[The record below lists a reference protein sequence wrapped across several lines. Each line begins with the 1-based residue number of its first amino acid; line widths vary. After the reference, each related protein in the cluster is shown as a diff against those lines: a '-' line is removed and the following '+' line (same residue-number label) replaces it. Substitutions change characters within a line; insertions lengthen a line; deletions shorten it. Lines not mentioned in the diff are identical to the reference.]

1 MSNVRAQKSVEG
13 KGEIIVKYMPTQA
26 DALRIA
32 LHVRC
37 SVGHRRVLLIVGS
50 LLLAIFAGK
59 CAAAN
64 APANPPVSKAQA
76 LAECE
81 AWLPIMYPP
90 NPATGD
96 HGTCN
101 DAGTYYYAVSPGGFW
116 YDGLWWPYA
125 SASDGANLGDGG
137 GCNGGV
143 GGAGMCPKA
152 MGATT
157 IGDPINVA
165 TGNKAIE
172 ETDTSTEPAL
182 TLRRFYNSAS
192 GVAAGSI
199 GAHWR
204 HSFDRKLQ
212 LTSYYLARTDTTIP
226 IALIA
231 YRPDG
236 KYEVFS
242 QSSSQAWITASDSPD
257 TLTEIRVDG
266 TLTGYSLWVA
276 ALRTTETYSADG
288 LLLSITDD
296 VGQVTSL
303 TYSTAATPAA
313 TAPKPGL
320 LLSVSAPNGRVLGF
334 TYDAAGRVAHV
345 VLPDSNVLSY
355 TYDDAGRLTS
365 VHYPDGTSKTY
376 LYNEASET
384 AGVDLPTALTGV
396 LDEANNRFESTTYDA
411 QGRAT
416 STGRM
421 GGAELVRVTYNGD
434 SSSDIVFPLGA
445 TSHQVYTFV
454 QGHALVKNL
463 DKPCGSCGAA
473 VQSRTYDANARP
485 ASATDFLGV
494 VTATSYDAGGLLVR
508 TVEAQGAAEER
519 TTDTTWDTS
528 FRVPLTRTV
537 KDHSGKLVSKQGWAY
552 NTIGQATAQC
562 IIDPVAAPSYTC
574 ASTGTAPTGVRRT
587 TTTYCTAID
596 GSTCPLVGLP
606 LTVDGPRTDV
616 ADTVSYVWYPTTDES
631 GCGTVGG
638 ACHHLG
644 DLKSATDGMGL
655 VTTYV
660 SYDKAGRVTRVK
672 DPSGGFTDFTYTPRG
687 WLASKTV
694 RANTSG
700 TTSPAD
706 AVTTMAYDPTGT
718 VHSVT
723 DPDGV
728 VTTYA
733 YDAAHRLTDI
743 IDASGNRIHYTLDAA
758 GNRTSSQVLTS
769 TGTVVRSLGRTFNA
783 LGQLT
788 AVTDGLNSTV
798 FSASF
803 ADSFDANG
811 NLIHSQ
817 DGLGYQT
824 KQAFDGLNRLV
835 STLQNY
841 QGTDTATA
849 NSQTASTFDA
859 LDRNGGFSDPDGLTT
874 TYDIDALGNLTG
886 LHSPDTGTTSHTFD
900 VAGNAITS
908 VDATNNSRSR
918 TYDADNRLLTETF
931 ADTSL
936 NVQYQYDEADAVTGC
951 TGSFGKGHLTRVIE
965 GNGGIVWCY
974 DNRGNVVTKQQTV
987 GTVTRTTTY
996 AWTTGNRLAS
1006 VTTPNGTSIAYTRNA
1021 LGQIASIQATPSGG
1035 AATTVVS
1042 HVVHMPFGSV
1052 ASYTLGDGQNVTLTY
1067 DANGAWTDV
1076 VSTAFSLHLKRDV
1089 MGNIIALGN
1098 AAGVP
1103 TPTETY
1109 SYDPLYRLTG
1119 VSAADGSA
1127 IEAYTYNKTGD
1138 RLSKAAPGLLT
1149 GNYNYAAG
1157 THHLT
1162 GVGTTTRVV
1171 DARGNTTADVLAS
1184 GTFGYGYNGRNRLT
1198 VIQNGGVTVGSY
1210 VLNALGQRVQKTA
1223 DGTTTRFDYD
1233 EDSRLL
1239 SESAG
1244 TTSRDYV
1251 WVDGMLVGIVDHTG
1265 STTAINFVHADGLGS
1280 PRAVTSSTGT
1290 VLWQWAYAGNPFGER
1305 APVSAAGYTLN
1316 LRFPGQYFDAESGLN
1331 YNLNRDYEPATG
1343 RYIQSDP
1350 IGLHGGPSTYGYAGG
1365 NSLRGFD
1372 PYGLSYAQSYATGGA
1387 AIGGMIGLVCGSAAT
1402 VGTAGVNG
1410 PLIPVETYAASLIGG
1425 AIGYGAGWIADG
1437 VMGSHGQEASTSNP
1451 MKGTPGDTSWTSYPD
1466 GSPKQGRTYG
1476 DDGFPDTDID
1486 YGHDHSGAGD
1496 PHAHDWDRPAD
1507 GTDPTKSNRGNA
1519 RPPTQDEINKT
1530 P

>member
-1 MSNVRAQKSVEG
+1 
-13 KGEIIVKYMPTQA
+13 
-26 DALRIA
+26 
-32 LHVRC
+32 
-37 SVGHRRVLLIVGS
+37 
-50 LLLAIFAGK
+50 
-59 CAAAN
+59 
-64 APANPPVSKAQA
+64 
-76 LAECE
+76 
-81 AWLPIMYPP
+81 MYPP

-152 MGATT
+152 MGAPT

-172 ETDTSTEPAL
+172 ETDASTESAL
-182 TLRRFYNSAS
+182 AFRRFYNSAS

-212 LTSYYLARTDTTIP
+212 LTSYYLARTGTTIP
-226 IALIA
+226 VALTA

-242 QSSSQAWITASDSPD
+242 QSPSQAWVTASDSPD
-257 TLTEIRVDG
+257 TLTEIRGDG
-266 TLTGYSLWVA
+266 ALTGYSLWVA
-276 ALRTTETYSADG
+276 ALRITETYSADG
-288 LLLSITDD
+288 LLQSITDD
-296 VGQVTSL
+296 VGQVTTL
-303 TYSTAATPAA
+303 AYSTAATPAA
-313 TAPKPGL
+313 VAPAPGL
-320 LLSVSAPNGRVLGF
+320 LLSVSAPKGRVLSF
-334 TYDAAGRVAHV
+334 TYDATGRVAQV

-355 TYDDAGRLTS
+355 TYDDAGRLAS
-365 VHYPDGTSKTY
+365 VHYPDGTTKTY
-376 LYNEASET
+376 LYNETSET

-416 STGRM
+416 STGRA

-434 SSSDIVFPLGA
+434 SSSDIAFPLGA

-454 QGHALVKNL
+454 QGHALVQNL
-463 DKPCGSCGAA
+463 DKPCGSCDVA

-494 VTATSYDAGGLLVR
+494 VTATSYDTGGLLVR
-508 TVEAQGAAEER
+508 TVEAQGAAEGR

-537 KDHSGKLVSKQGWAY
+537 KDNSGKLVSKRGWAY

-562 IIDPVAAPSYTC
+562 LIDPVAAPSYTC
-574 ASTGTAPTGVRRT
+574 APTGTAPTGVRRT
-587 TTTYCTAID
+587 TTTYCTTVDA
-596 GSTCPLVGLP
+596 STCPLIGLP
-606 LTVDGPRTDV
+606 LIVDGPRTDV
-616 ADTVSYVWYPTTDES
+616 TDTVSYAWYPTTDES

-638 ACHHLG
+638 TCHHLG
-644 DLKSATDGMGL
+644 DLKSTTDGAGL

-672 DPSGGFTDFTYTPRG
+672 DPNGVLTDFTYTPRG

-694 RANTSG
+694 RASTSG
-700 TTSPAD
+700 AASPSD
-706 AVTTMAYDPTGT
+706 AVITVVYDPTGT
-718 VHSVT
+718 VHSVS

-728 VTTYA
+728 VTTYT

-743 IDASGNRIHYTLDAA
+743 TDASGNHVHYTLDVA

-769 TGTVVRSLGRTFNA
+769 TGSVVRSLGRSFNA

-788 AVTDGLNSTV
+788 AITDGLNNTV
-798 FSASF
+798 FSAGF
-803 ADSFDANG
+803 ADSYDANG
-811 NLIHSQ
+811 NLVHSQ
-817 DGLGYQT
+817 DGLGHQT

-849 NSQTASTFDA
+849 NSQTVNTFDA
-859 LDRNGGFSDPDGLTT
+859 LDRVGGFNDPDGLNT
-874 TYDIDALGNLTG
+874 TYDIDALGNLAG
-886 LHSPDTGTTSHTFD
+886 LHSPDTGTTTNTFD
-900 VAGNAITS
+900 VAGNALTS
-908 VDATNNSRSR
+908 VDATNNSRAR

-936 NVQYQYDEADAVTGC
+936 NVTYNYDEADSVTGC

-965 GNGGIVWCY
+965 GNGGITWCY
-974 DNRGNVVTKQQTV
+974 DHRGNVVKKQQTV

-1006 VTTPNGTSIAYTRNA
+1006 VTTPNGTLIAYTRNA
-1021 LGQIASIQATPSGG
+1021 LGQISSIQATPSGG
-1035 AATTVVS
+1035 AVTTVVS
-1042 HVVHMPFGSV
+1042 NVVHMPFGSV
-1052 ASYTLGDGQNVTLTY
+1052 ASYTLGDGQAVTLTY

-1076 VSTAFSLHLKRDV
+1076 ASSAFSLHVKRDV
-1089 MGNIIALGN
+1089 VGNIVAIGN
-1098 AAGVP
+1098 AAGVA

-1119 VSAADGSA
+1119 VNAADGTS

-1149 GNYNYAAG
+1149 GTYNYATG

-1184 GTFGYGYNGRNRLT
+1184 GTYGYGYDGRNRLT
-1198 VIQNGGVTVGSY
+1198 VVQNGGATVGSY

-1223 DGTTTRFDYD
+1223 GGTTTRFDYD
-1233 EDSRLL
+1233 EDSHLL

-1244 TTSRDYV
+1244 TTTRDYI
-1251 WVDGMLVGIVDHTG
+1251 WMDGMPVGIVDHAG
-1265 STTAINFVHADGLGS
+1265 TTTTVNFAHADGLGS
-1280 PRAVTSSTGT
+1280 PRAVTNSSGT
-1290 VLWQWAYAGNPFGER
+1290 VLWQWAYISNSFGEK
-1305 APVSAAGYTLN
+1305 APVSSTGYSLN
-1316 LRFPGQYFDAESGLN
+1316 LRFAGQYFDEESGLN
-1331 YNLNRDYEPATG
+1331 YNVNRDYEPAVG
-1343 RYIQSDP
+1343 RYIQADP
-1350 IGLHGGPSTYGYAGG
+1350 VGLAAG
-1365 NSLRGFD
+1365 NSLYSYVGSN
-1372 PYGLSYAQSYATGGA
+1372 PYIAIDALGLVSMCRAVSTITGSVIGGA
-1387 AIGGMIGLVCGSAAT
+1387 AGYACGCVIVGAAGGAGGTLVTPGIGTVAGAFAGCGAGGAWAGAAGAAGGAAAGNSAANHICGDDET
-1402 VGTAGVNG
+1402 SCRKATDWHLEQAGIEDAHLVKSEFGAEPNSRFDLCACDDGSIVIKPVGTCGLGG
-1410 PLIPVETYAASLIGG
+1410 PVWE
-1425 AIGYGAGWIADG
+1425 
-1437 VMGSHGQEASTSNP
+1437 
-1451 MKGTPGDTSWTSYPD
+1451 
-1466 GSPKQGRTYG
+1466 RTHYR
-1476 DDGFPDTDID
+1476 
-1486 YGHDHSGAGD
+1486 
-1496 PHAHDWDRPAD
+1496 W
-1507 GTDPTKSNRGNA
+1507 K
-1519 RPPTQDEINKT
+1519 
-1530 P
+1530 

>member
-1 MSNVRAQKSVEG
+1 M
-13 KGEIIVKYMPTQA
+13 
-26 DALRIA
+26 
-32 LHVRC
+32 
-37 SVGHRRVLLIVGS
+37 
-50 LLLAIFAGK
+50 F
-59 CAAAN
+59 
-64 APANPPVSKAQA
+64 
-76 LAECE
+76 
-81 AWLPIMYPP
+81 
-90 NPATGD
+90 
-96 HGTCN
+96 
-101 DAGTYYYAVSPGGFW
+101 
-116 YDGLWWPYA
+116 
-125 SASDGANLGDGG
+125 
-137 GCNGGV
+137 
-143 GGAGMCPKA
+143 
-152 MGATT
+152 
-157 IGDPINVA
+157 GDPINAA

-172 ETDTSTEPAL
+172 ETDASTERAL

-192 GVAAGSI
+192 GVAAGSL
-199 GAHWR
+199 GSHWR

-212 LTSYYLARTDTTIP
+212 LVSYYLDRTGTTIP
-226 IALIA
+226 IAMTA

-276 ALRTTETYSADG
+276 ALRTTERYSADG
-288 LLLSITDD
+288 QLLSITDD

-334 TYDAAGRVAHV
+334 AYDATGRVAQL

-355 TYDDAGRLTS
+355 TYDGVGRLTS

-396 LDEANNRFESTTYDA
+396 LDEANNRFESTTYNAD
-411 QGRAT
+411 GWAT
-416 STGRM
+416 STGRA

-454 QGHALVKNL
+454 QGHALVQNL
-463 DKPCGSCGAA
+463 DKPCGSCDAA

-519 TTDTTWDTS
+519 TTGTTWDTS

-537 KDHSGKLVSKQGWAY
+537 KDNSGKLVSKQGWAY

-574 ASTGTAPTGVRRT
+574 APTATAPVGVRRT
-587 TTTYCTAID
+587 TTAYCTVID

-616 ADTVSYVWYPTTDES
+616 ADTVSYAWYPTTDES

-644 DLKSATDGMGL
+644 DLKTVTDGVGL

-660 SYDKAGRVTRVK
+660 SYDKAGRVTRAK
-672 DPSGGFTDFTYTPRG
+672 DPNGVLTDFTYTPRG
-687 WLASKTV
+687 WLATKTI
-694 RANTSG
+694 RANASG
-700 TTSPAD
+700 TASTSD
-706 AVTTMAYDPTGT
+706 SVTTVAYDPTGT

-728 VTTYA
+728 TMTYT

-743 IDASGNRIHYTLDAA
+743 TDASGNHIHYTLDAA
-758 GNRTSSQVLTS
+758 GNRTSDQVLTS
-769 TGTVVRSLGRTFNA
+769 AGTVVRALGRTFNT

-798 FSASF
+798 FSAGFS
-803 ADSFDANG
+803 DSFDANG
-811 NLIHSQ
+811 NLVHSQ
-817 DGLGYQT
+817 DGLGHQT

-849 NSQTASTFDA
+849 NSQTVNTFDA
-859 LDRNGGFSDPDGLTT
+859 LDRVGSFSDPEGLNT
-874 TYDIDALGNLTG
+874 TYDIDAFGNPTA

-900 VAGNAITS
+900 VAGNALTS
-908 VDATNNSRSR
+908 VDATNNNRSR

-936 NVQYQYDEADAVTGC
+936 NVQYKYDEADTVTGC

-965 GNGGIVWCY
+965 GSGGITWCY
-974 DNRGNVVTKQQTV
+974 DNRGNVITKQQTV

-1006 VTTPNGTSIAYTRNA
+1006 VTTPNGTSITYTRNT
-1021 LGQIASIQATPSGG
+1021 LGQIASIQATPPGG

-1042 HVVHMPFGSV
+1042 NVIHMPYGPV
-1052 ASYTLGDGQNVTLTY
+1052 ASYMLGDGQTATLTY

-1076 VSTAFSLHLKRDV
+1076 ASTAFSLHVKRDV

-1119 VSAADGSA
+1119 VNAADGSA

-1138 RLSKAAPGLLT
+1138 RLSKTAPGLLT
-1149 GNYNYAAG
+1149 GSYNYAAG

-1223 DGTTTRFDYD
+1223 GGITTRFDYD

-1244 TTSRDYV
+1244 TTTRDYV
-1251 WVDGMLVGIVDHTG
+1251 WMDGMPVGIVDHAGTI
-1265 STTAINFVHADGLGS
+1265 TVNFVHADGLGS

-1290 VLWQWAYAGNPFGER
+1290 VLWQWAYTGNPFGEKV
-1305 APVSAAGYTLN
+1305 PVSPTGYTLN

-1331 YNLNRDYEPATG
+1331 YNVNRDYEPATG
-1343 RYIQSDP
+1343 RYVESDP
-1350 IGLHGGPSTYGYAGG
+1350 LGRLSGQVSTYAFVDDSPLIGVDPLGLRVSFTGDPATQKALHDAYDCVGNTPAGAQLIDDLVMSPFDYTITNNRNGDAYFSPSTRTISVDPNFHPDTLVDTGLIP
-1365 NSLRGFD
+1365 SLQPAPTAAILGHEI
-1372 PYGLSYAQSYATGGA
+1372 GHAATGIKDTGPGRMDNVNA
-1387 AIGGMIGLVCGSAAT
+1387 NENPIRQQLGL
-1402 VGTAGVNG
+1402 
-1410 PLIPVETYAASLIGG
+1410 
-1425 AIGYGAGWIADG
+1425 
-1437 VMGSHGQEASTSNP
+1437 
-1451 MKGTPGDTSWTSYPD
+1451 
-1466 GSPKQGRTYG
+1466 
-1476 DDGFPDTDID
+1476 
-1486 YGHDHSGAGD
+1486 
-1496 PHAHDWDRPAD
+1496 
-1507 GTDPTKSNRGNA
+1507 
-1519 RPPTQDEINKT
+1519 PPRLAY
-1530 P
+1530 